1 MMQCVKFN
9 GSSCVKHTIYKNIF
23 KEPQRFIVILQQKM
37 LEQCLPFRSFQA
49 LKLAPPTARSDT
61 FPAKTNSPGITS
73 FNRRGVVDHFLCNS
87 PLKQHRAL
95 EMVNCS
101 FKFST
106 TGIKAANCQK
116 KNPSTTQVCCWVLKC
131 SRLAKACF
139 VSSLGSL
146 ASCLQSAFLNDIT
159 HLKTVPIRSVSQSD
173 LIATFQT
180 PYDSVIYKYA
190 QKDAVELAMQPS

>member
-106 TGIKAANCQK
+106 TGIKAANWQK
-116 KNPSTTQVCCWVLKC
+116 KILVLH
-131 SRLAKACF
+131 RFA
-139 VSSLGSL
+139 VGSL
-146 ASCLQSAFLNDIT
+146 NVLDQPRHVLCL
-159 HLKTVPIRSVSQSD
+159 HWE
-173 LIATFQT
+173 
-180 PYDSVIYKYA
+180 A
-190 QKDAVELAMQPS
+190 QPHVCNLHF